1 MKIVF
6 IGDRE
11 RPGAGFALLESPRF
25 YRPSPRAPSSRDRC
39 LADRRRAYLLG
50 SVSFAV
56 VVSRAYGLP
65 DPHEYG
71 SGNPGAT
78 NVLRTGNKKAALL
91 TLLGDGL
98 KGFVAVFVA
107 QWLRRASA
115 RPRGRS
121 RPPPSRCSSATSSP
135 VFHGFRGGK
144 GVATG
149 AGIVFALHWPLG
161 LVLTSI
167 WLLMAYGFKISSL
180 AALTAAV
187 LMPLGM
193 FYVQGPT
200 LTVVGDGADRASP
213 LLAAQGEHP
222 PAGAREGAGD
232 RAVARQPG
240 SIGRHESVAVEVE
253 HPYPAARVV

>member
-1 MKIVF
+1 ML
-6 IGDRE
+6 
-11 RPGAGFALLESPRF
+11 AA
-25 YRPSPRAPSSRDRC
+25 APVV
-39 LADRRRAYLLG
+39 AAAYLLG

-56 VVSRAYGLP
+56 VVSRAFGLP

-78 NVLRTGNKKAALL
+78 NVLRTGHRKAALL

-98 KGFVAVFVA
+98 KGFVAVFLA
-107 QWLRRASA
+107 QLAAAKLGLPAWTVPGAALAVFL
-115 RPRGRS
+115 GHLF
-121 RPPPSRCSSATSSP
+121 P

-161 LVLTSI
+161 LALTLL
-167 WLLMAYGFKISSL
+167 WLTMAFGFKISSL

-200 LTVVGDGADRASP
+200 LTAWAMVPIA
-213 LLAAQGEHP
+213 LLLFWRHKENIRQLLQGKERP
-222 PAGAREGAGD
+222 
-232 RAVARQPG
+232 
-240 SIGRHESVAVEVE
+240 IGR
-253 HPYPAARVV
+253 